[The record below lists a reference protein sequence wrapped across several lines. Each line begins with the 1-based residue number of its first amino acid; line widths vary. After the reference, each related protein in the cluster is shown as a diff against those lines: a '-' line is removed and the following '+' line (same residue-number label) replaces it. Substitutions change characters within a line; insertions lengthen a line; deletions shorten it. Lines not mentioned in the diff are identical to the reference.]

1 MNIKT
6 RMSNQDRS
14 DMTRKALVKAAR
26 ELFIEKGYGE
36 AGTPELVRAAGV
48 TRGALY
54 HHFEDKQALFRAV
67 AENELAEVAK
77 LIERSATTASTTMQ
91 ALESGTRAYLD
102 AMQASGRAHLLLVEG
117 PAALGVQTM
126 KQLNSDSAAHTLRDG
141 LAAAMAAGEIPQL
154 PLDALTAILDA
165 AFDRAALEMAQG
177 ASRTDIETAL
187 SALFRGLAAAK

>member
-6 RMSNQDRS
+6 RMSNEDRS
-14 DMTRKALVKAAR
+14 SMTRKALVAAAR
-26 ELFIEKGYGE
+26 QLFLEKGYAE

-54 HHFEDKQALFRAV
+54 HHFEDKKAIFRAV
-67 AENELAEVAK
+67 AESELAEVAK
-77 LIERSATTASTTMQ
+77 LINRSTSNSSTAMQ

-102 AMQASGRAHLLLVEG
+102 AMQTPGRAHLLLVEG
-117 PAALGVQTM
+117 SAALGVQIM
-126 KQLNSDSAAHTLRDG
+126 KQLNSDSAARTLRDG

-154 PLDALTAILDA
+154 PLDALTAVLDA
-165 AFDRAALEMAQG
+165 AFDRAALEIAQG

-187 SALFRGLAAAK
+187 AGLLQGLAAE

>member
-26 ELFIEKGYGE
+26 ELFLEKGYAE
-36 AGTPELVRAAGV
+36 ASTPELVRAAGV

-54 HHFEDKQALFRAV
+54 HHFEDKQALFHAV
-67 AENELAEVAK
+67 AESELAEVAR
-77 LIERSATTASTTMQ
+77 LIERSATTASTTLQ

-102 AMQASGRAHLLLVEG
+102 AMQAPGRAHLLLVEG
-117 PAALGVQTM
+117 PAALGVQTL

-154 PLDALTAILDA
+154 PLDALTAVLDA

-177 ASRTDIETAL
+177 ASRADIERAL